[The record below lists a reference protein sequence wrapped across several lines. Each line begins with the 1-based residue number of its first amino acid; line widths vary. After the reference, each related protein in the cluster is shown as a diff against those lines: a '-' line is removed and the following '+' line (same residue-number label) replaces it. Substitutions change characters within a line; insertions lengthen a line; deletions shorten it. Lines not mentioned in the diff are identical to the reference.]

1 MFTSRHPPE
10 TPRWIRV
17 LYHLPNYAKLV
28 RRLWK
33 DPRVP
38 LYRKGIL
45 VLSGFVSLGVAAVY
59 VAMKIDLLPDVV
71 PFLGRLDDL
80 GMVMFL
86 AFAPGAWLFIRLSPP
101 EVVAEH
107 VAAIDEEN
115 LRRGRR

>member
-1 MFTSRHPPE
+1 MFASRHPPE

-33 DPRVP
+33 DSRVP

-45 VLSGFVSLGVAAVY
+45 VLSGFVSLAVGAAY
-59 VAMKIDLLPDVV
+59 VAMKLDLIPDVV

-80 GMVMFL
+80 GIAILL

-107 VAAIDEEN
+107 VAAIDAEN
-115 LRRGRR
+115 RRRWGR